1 MHARIFFVYIHT
13 FPSIS
18 FPSVALAHLVQSI
31 LPVRRFPSKFTQIS
45 NAIAST
51 ACPKPASTS
60 LNQSI
65 LSIMT
70 AQRAENLVFRASAQS
85 SLPQT
90 TAYPCRP
97 VDPRQN
103 GCLLPFTPC
112 SQYSLTTPCV
122 RPFCPVHPRPSRS
135 SLPAPLRASISY
147 PERPHTPFSQS
158 CLAKIKQACTS
169 LKIRYRAHLP
179 STLDLTKTCKPY
191 FSDSILPRKS
201 KHRHSQ

>member
-1 MHARIFFVYIHT
+1 VHARIFFVYIHT

-31 LPVRRFPSKFTQIS
+31 LPIPHFPSKIVQFS

-65 LSIMT
+65 LPIT
-70 AQRAENLVFRASAQS
+70 PAQRTEILVFKPSAQPI
-85 SLPQT
+85 LPRT
-90 TAYPCRP
+90 TAHSCKP

-103 GCLLPFTPC
+103 ALFFSITPL
-112 SQYSLTTPCV
+112 SQHSLTKADA
-122 RPFCPVHPRPSRS
+122 RPFCPVQPRSNHP
-135 SLPAPLRASISY
+135 SLPLPFQASISF
-147 PERPHTPFSQS
+147 PERPYTPFSHS

-169 LKIRYRAHLP
+169 LKIRYRAHLLP
-179 STLDLTKTCKPY
+179 TLDLTKTCKPC
-191 FSDSILPRKS
+191 FA
-201 KHRHSQ
+201 

>member
-1 MHARIFFVYIHT
+1 MYA
-13 FPSIS
+13 PLS
-18 FPSVALAHLVQSI
+18 QSI
-31 LPVRRFPSKFTQIS
+31 LPIT
-45 NAIAST
+45 
-51 ACPKPASTS
+51 
-60 LNQSI
+60 
-65 LSIMT
+65 T
-70 AQRAENLVFRASAQS
+70 AQKAENLVFKASAQS

-103 GCLLPFTPC
+103 DCLLPFTPC

-135 SLPAPLRASISY
+135 SLPAPLRASIFCS
-147 PERPHTPFSQS
+147 EGSHSPFSHS
-158 CLAKIKQACTS
+158 CLIKIKQAYTR

-191 FSDSILPRKS
+191 FSDSILPTKS